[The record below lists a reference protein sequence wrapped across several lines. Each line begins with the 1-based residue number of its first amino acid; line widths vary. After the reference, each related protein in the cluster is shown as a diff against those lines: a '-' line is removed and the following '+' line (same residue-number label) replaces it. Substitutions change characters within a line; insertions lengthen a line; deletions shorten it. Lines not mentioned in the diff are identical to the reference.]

1 MKEAPD
7 KVQTSAAMKQAL
19 LALNSLRTRVD
30 ALEFAKTEP
39 IAVVGMACRF
49 PGGANNP
56 DLYWQILKNGVDT
69 ISEIPADRWNI
80 EDYYDPNP
88 DAPGKMYGRWGG
100 FLDQVD
106 QFDSPF
112 FGISA
117 REAVSM
123 DPQQRLLLEVCW
135 EALENAGQAPEKLRG
150 TQTGI
155 FVGLSTAEYIQ
166 RQIDASGLDGV
177 DPYVGTGGMLGIAA
191 GRLSYFLGLNGPS
204 MTIDTACSSS
214 LVTVHQACDSLRLR
228 QSDLALAG
236 GVNLILSPMP
246 NVFLARIRAA
256 AFDGRCKTFDE
267 AADGYVRGE
276 GCGIVVL
283 KRLSDA
289 LANYNNVLAIIRGSA
304 VNHDGRSSGLTVPS
318 GPAQQKVIQKALSTP
333 TPLDAKLVS
342 YVEAHG
348 TGTALGDPI
357 EIRALASTYGKDR
370 PKDKPLMVG
379 SVKTNIGHLEAA
391 AGIASLIKVILAL
404 QNEEIPPHLH
414 FKNPNPMTDWASIPI
429 SIPTERTPWN
439 SKGGPRLAGI
449 SAFGLSG
456 TNAHII
462 LEEAPAQEM
471 TSSETDRP
479 AHILALSAADGA
491 ALRELTESYMNY
503 LSSRQTVP
511 FSDIAFTANT
521 GRTHFSHR
529 VSIIAKSTKHAT
541 EQLDKLVAKEQ
552 ISEIANGDQ
561 NKLAFLF
568 TGQGSQYA
576 NMGRE
581 LYDTHPLYRETMD
594 NCNEILQPYLQTSL
608 LSVCFSDHDE
618 DTRINDT
625 SFTQPALFALEY
637 SLAKLWQSWGVEPD
651 ILAGHSVGE
660 YVAACIAGI
669 FSLED
674 GLRLIS
680 ARGKLMGA
688 LPTGGRMAAVFAN
701 EAQVEAA
708 IAPYKG
714 RVSIAA
720 INDPSNVVISGTE
733 EAIEKVLAQ
742 LSNRNISARF
752 LTVSH
757 AFHSPLME
765 PILDQFSEIASSIS
779 YALPNI
785 KIISNVSGKLGRDEF
800 CTSDYWRNHIRKT
813 VRFADSITT
822 IKEENCNIFLEIG
835 PKPTLLSMAK
845 KCLPDSLET
854 LWIPSIKPGQS
865 DWQQMLEGLA
875 ALYSRGVDIDWDR
888 FDKGYLRHCVPLPT
902 YPFQRR
908 RYWFGAKLPRA
919 SLLPVISFVHPLLGH
934 KLQSASRDTQ
944 YEIQFSDSWPP
955 YAQDHRVYDQVV
967 VPGAFYIEMGLAA
980 ARKETTLNQ
989 YQIEDI
995 TIQDALIIPP
1005 DKTIQTQTIVTPIN
1019 IERSTFQVF
1028 SLKGENWRIHASGTI
1043 QKEIKI
1049 DQISN
1054 NHISLESLQQQCTQE
1069 LNIEDLYANLN
1080 SLGLYY
1086 GPAFRC
1092 IARLWRE
1099 GTRALGELQLP
1110 PSLSNDFEKYLLH
1123 PVLLDS
1129 CFQLL
1134 GAALPEDEEA
1144 IASSTIYLPVGMERV
1159 TVYDRVP
1166 MRLWGYTH
1174 ILPNSTEKDGF
1185 SAEIHLFDENG
1196 QIVAEVENLYL
1207 KRVPREMLQRSVQTD
1222 LDNWLFEVNW
1232 ETYKQTTTS
1241 ETDLESDGSWVIFA
1255 DKGGYGAKLSQRL
1268 RTQNENC
1275 IVVIPENTKSP
1286 LDDILQVDPSDALGI
1301 TSLLRNMTSQVK
1313 GVIYLWGLDST
1324 PGLEKEQAQSCG
1336 AALQLTKA
1344 LIDLKINPAF
1354 GLLLVTKG
1362 AQPIIENSKI
1372 PLSIA
1377 QSPLWGL
1384 GAVIANEHP
1393 ELRCTRI
1400 DLDPQ
1405 SPPNE
1410 VELLINEVIKIRKEN
1425 MIALRDH
1432 QVYVARLNRSNL
1444 KDLTSTSTPIHND
1457 ATYLITGGSGD
1468 LGLEVAKWLVGQ
1480 GAKTLVLISRRGVKN
1495 ADRAAVAELEE
1506 SNAKII
1512 VFKADVSNYDELA
1525 EAFNQISDSLPPLKG
1540 VVHAAGVLDDGLLL
1554 QQDWERFNHVFL
1566 PKISGAWN
1574 LHLLTQN
1581 TPLDFL
1587 VLFSSM
1593 SSLLGTV
1600 GQANYSAANAFL
1612 DSLAHYRQSLGLPA
1626 LSINWAAWAG
1636 KGMASSLNS
1645 KQKEHWKQQG
1655 FEFIQPAQGIDILAR
1670 VMSYR
1675 KAQIGV
1681 WPVDLTKFLI
1691 QMSPNE
1697 GPSLF
1702 ANLLSSVDRETGD
1715 QILSTNHELIRQIIQ
1730 ASHDERLSLIQT
1742 YTRTVVA
1749 GVFKIEDTEIID
1761 TTKAL
1766 NEQGLD
1772 SLMAVELKNQL
1783 QQDFNTNIPISYF
1796 LEGTSIMALSKELMN
1811 SLDEKDTPNV
1821 TSGHST
1827 LAKQILSNLDKLSDN
1842 EVDSLLDSLLPEN
1855 EVE

>member
-1 MKEAPD
+1 ME
-7 KVQTSAAMKQAL
+7 QTHIREQNSTTMKQAL
-19 LALNSLRTRVD
+19 LALKDLRSRVA
-30 ALEFAKTEP
+30 ALEYANTEP
-39 IAVVGMACRF
+39 IAIIGMACRF
-49 PGGANNP
+49 PGGSNTP
-56 DLYWQILKNGVDT
+56 DLYWDVLKNGVDT
-69 ISEIPADRWNI
+69 ISEIPPDRWDINA
-80 EDYYDPNP
+80 YYDPDP
-88 DAPGKMYGRWGG
+88 DTPGKMYGRWGG
-100 FLDQVD
+100 FLDQID
-106 QFDSPF
+106 QFDPNF
-112 FGISA
+112 FGITP

-135 EALENAGQAPEKLRG
+135 EALENAGQAPGKLRG
-150 TQTGI
+150 SQTGV
-155 FVGLSTAEYIQ
+155 FVGMSAAEYLQ
-166 RQIDASGLDGV
+166 LQVDANGLDGV
-177 DPYVGTGGMLGIAA
+177 DPYVGTGGMFSITA
-191 GRLSYFLGLNGPS
+191 GRLSYFLGLHGPS

-214 LVTVHQACDSLRLR
+214 LVTVHQACDSLRLK

-236 GVNLILSPMP
+236 GVNLILSPMA
-246 NVFLARIRAA
+246 NIFLARIKAA
-256 AFDGRCKTFDE
+256 AFDGRCKTFDS

-289 LANYNNVLAIIRGSA
+289 LASKDNILALIRSSA
-304 VNHDGRSSGLTVPS
+304 VNHDGRSSGLTVPN
-318 GPAQQKVIQKALSTP
+318 GPAQQKVIQQALSNLP
-333 TPLDAKLVS
+333 GINASQIS
-342 YVEAHG
+342 YIEAHG

-357 EIRALASTYGKDR
+357 EIRALASIYGKDR
-370 PKDKPLMVG
+370 PKDKPLMIG
-379 SVKTNIGHLEAA
+379 SVKTNIGHLESA
-391 AGIASLIKVILAL
+391 AGIASLIKLVLAL

-414 FKNPNPMTDWASIPI
+414 LKNPNQMIDWATLPI
-429 SIPTERTPWN
+429 TIPTQRTPWA
-439 SKGGPRLAGI
+439 SKGEPRLAGV

-462 LEEAPAQEM
+462 VEEAPEKEVID
-471 TSSETDRP
+471 SKYDRP
-479 AHILALSAADGA
+479 LHILALSADNKV
-491 ALRELTESYMNY
+491 ALNKLIANYTSY
-503 LSSRQTVP
+503 LKSQPHIP
-511 FSDIAFTANT
+511 FENVVYTANT

-529 VSIIAKSTKHAT
+529 ASIIAESTLHAA

-552 ISEIANGDQ
+552 ISESANGDR
-561 NKLAFLF
+561 NKLVFLF
-568 TGQGSQYA
+568 TGQGSQYV

-581 LYDTHPLYRETMD
+581 LYDTQPLYRETMD

-674 GLRLIS
+674 GLKLIA
-680 ARGKLMGA
+680 ARGELMSA

-701 EAQVEAA
+701 EAQVKAV
-708 IAPYKG
+708 IAPYKDQ
-714 RVSIAA
+714 VSIAA
-720 INDPSNVVISGTE
+720 INDPSNVVISGAE

-785 KIISNVSGKLGRDEF
+785 KIISNISGKLGRDEF
-800 CTSDYWRNHIRKT
+800 CTSDYWRNHIRKA

-822 IKEENCNIFLEIG
+822 IKEENGNIFLEVG
-835 PKPTLLSMAK
+835 PKPTLLSIAK
-845 KCLPDSLET
+845 KCLPDSLEM
-854 LWIPSIKPGQS
+854 LWLSSIKPGQS

-888 FDKGYLRHCVPLPT
+888 FDKGYLRHRVPLPT

-908 RYWFGAKLPRA
+908 RYWFGTTLSRT
-919 SLLPVISFVHPLLGH
+919 SYLPVGSFIHPLLGH
-934 KLQSASRDTQ
+934 RLQSASRDTQ

-955 YAQDHRVYDQVV
+955 YTKDHKVYDQLV
-967 VPGAFYIEMGLAA
+967 VPVASYIEMGLAA
-980 ARKETTLNQ
+980 ASKESTTNQ
-989 YQIEDI
+989 YQIENV
-995 TIQDALIIPP
+995 TIQDALILPI
-1005 DKTIQTQTIVTPIN
+1005 DKTIQIQTLVTPIN
-1019 IERSTFQVF
+1019 MDKSSFQVL
-1028 SLKGENWRIHASGTI
+1028 SLNGEDWQLHASGTF
-1043 QKEIKI
+1043 QKA
-1049 DQISN
+1049 ISVDRTETDK
-1054 NHISLESLQQQCTQE
+1054 ISLEALQQQCKQE
-1069 LNIEDLYANLN
+1069 LDVQELYANLN
-1080 SLGLYY
+1080 KTGLYY
-1086 GPAFRC
+1086 GPGFMG
-1092 IARLWRE
+1092 ITRLWR
-1099 GTRALGELQLP
+1099 GDTHAIGELQLP
-1110 PSLSNDFEKYLLH
+1110 PALSNDFEKYLLH

-1144 IASSTIYLPVGMERV
+1144 ITNFKIYLPIGMERV

-1166 MRLWGYTH
+1166 MRLWGHTH
-1174 ILPNSTEKDGF
+1174 ILPNNTEKDSF

-1207 KRVPREMLQRSVQTD
+1207 KRVPREMLQKSVQTN
-1222 LDNWLFEVNW
+1222 LDNWLYEVVW
-1232 ETYKQTTTS
+1232 ETYKPSTS
-1241 ETDLESDGSWVIFA
+1241 AEADTESGGSWVIFA
-1255 DKGGYGAKLSQRL
+1255 DENGYGAKLTQHL

-1286 LDDILQVDPSDALGI
+1286 LDNVLQVNPSDALGI
-1301 TSLLRNMTSQVK
+1301 TSLLRNMTTQVK

-1324 PGLEKEQAQSCG
+1324 PGLEKEQPQSCG
-1336 AALQLTKA
+1336 AALHLTKA

-1400 DLDPQ
+1400 DIDPQ

-1410 VELLINEVIKIRKEN
+1410 VELLISEVIKIRKEN
-1425 MIALRDH
+1425 MIALRGH

-1444 KDLTSTSTPIHND
+1444 KVLTSTSTTIHND

-1480 GAKTLVLISRRGVKN
+1480 GAKNLVLISRQGVKN
-1495 ADRAAVAELEE
+1495 ADRATVAALEE

-1525 EAFNQISDSLPPLKG
+1525 EAFNQISDSLPPIKG

-1554 QQDWERFNHVFL
+1554 QQDWERFNRVFL

-1581 TPLDFL
+1581 TPLDFF

-1612 DSLAHYRQSLGLPA
+1612 DSLAHYRQTLGLPA

-1655 FEFIQPAQGIDILAR
+1655 FEFIQPAQGIDIFAR
-1670 VMSYR
+1670 VLSYR

-1681 WPVDLTKFLI
+1681 WPVDLTKFLR

-1697 GPSLF
+1697 GTSLF
-1702 ANLLSSVDRETGD
+1702 ANLLNSVGREITD
-1715 QILSTNHELIRQIIQ
+1715 QMLSANHELIQQIIQ

-1742 YTRTVVA
+1742 YTQTVVA
-1749 GVFKIEDTEIID
+1749 GVFKIEDAEIID

-1783 QQDFNTNIPISYF
+1783 QQDFGANIPISYF
-1796 LEGTSIMALSKELMN
+1796 LEGTSIMALAKELLN
-1811 SLDEKDTPNV
+1811 TLDANDTFEV
-1821 TSGHST
+1821 TSGNSI
-1827 LAKQILSNLDKLSDN
+1827 LAKQILSNLDQLSDN